1 MQVNVVSLVV
11 EILLVG
17 LAVVL
22 CGVGALGLAGRLP
35 GNRVLGVRTP
45 ETLRDRRVW
54 ALANRAAGPAFLGAG
69 LTGALGAIGLALIG
83 GWIGA
88 LVVVTAV
95 GVMLVLLNMAGLA
108 GSRAAA
114 QWQADV
120 DDAPAQGCCGGAGS
134 DGAADEVCGV
144 PGDCVVSGGDD
155 PAADCGVAG
164 GCGSCSLNGMCTAE
178 DGSADLGRRADA

>member
-69 LTGALGAIGLALIG
+69 LTAALGAIGLALIG

-95 GVMLVLLNMAGLA
+95 VVMLVLLNLAGLA
-108 GSRAAA
+108 GARAAA
-114 QWQADV
+114 QWQDDV
-120 DDAPAQGCCGGAGS
+120 DDAPAQGCCGGAGPD
-134 DGAADEVCGV
+134 DGAGADLCGV
-144 PGDCVVSGGDD
+144 PGDCVVPGDD

-164 GCGSCSLNGMCTAE
+164 GCGSCSLNGQCTPE
-178 DGSADLGRRADA
+178 THPTD